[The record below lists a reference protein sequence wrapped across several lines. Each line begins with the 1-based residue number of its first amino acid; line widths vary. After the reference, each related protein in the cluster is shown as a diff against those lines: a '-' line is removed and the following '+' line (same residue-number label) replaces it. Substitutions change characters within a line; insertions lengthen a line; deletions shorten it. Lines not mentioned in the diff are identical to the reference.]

1 MLNKDTFNYTQ
12 AQDCF
17 IETEIAPVEEFETV
31 DIENLP
37 QNTIVQWPTKPL
49 PRNQAIV
56 TKPCSVVLHKLKL
69 IRINKEFGSIPGKVV
84 EKSREDIDSDPD
96 YVPEAEVRG
105 KSSENE
111 THKDGVTCGKFKKI
125 LFF

>member
-1 MLNKDTFNYTQ
+1 M
-12 AQDCF
+12 
-17 IETEIAPVEEFETV
+17 
-31 DIENLP
+31 
-37 QNTIVQWPTKPL
+37 

-84 EKSREDIDSDPD
+84 EKSREEIDSDPD